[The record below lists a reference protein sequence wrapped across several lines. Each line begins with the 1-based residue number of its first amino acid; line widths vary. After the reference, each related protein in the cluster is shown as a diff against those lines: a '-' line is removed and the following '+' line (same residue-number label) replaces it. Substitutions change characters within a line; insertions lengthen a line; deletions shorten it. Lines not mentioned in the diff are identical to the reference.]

1 MLLREAQETGWQR
14 ALDSFS
20 DIISVYLEN
29 THDTHL
35 CAYTCPT
42 YPSKLA
48 WHFWM
53 LFDLFVRGMIILDQH
68 QCQNLDVRLV
78 MCMLC
83 QRNGWEI
90 HKKLVKSTICV
101 WIISYVYQTV
111 ELQLPGIKK
120 VTSPIILDISHDTAL
135 CPSHISKNM
144 CSSGWLLVSCS
155 FVRCVF
161 KVYDSNNNEEKTLH
175 TIKTLRLY
183 GRHLSE

>member
-53 LFDLFVRGMIILDQH
+53 LFDLFVRGMIIPDQH

-78 MCMLC
+78 MCMRC

-90 HKKLVKSTICV
+90 HKKIGQIHHLCV
-101 WIISYVYQTV
+101 DHILCLPNSWTSASRNKESHQPRNTWHFTRYSPLPKPHIKKYVFLWLIIS
-111 ELQLPGIKK
+111 ELF
-120 VTSPIILDISHDTAL
+120 L
-135 CPSHISKNM
+135 C
-144 CSSGWLLVSCS
+144 
-155 FVRCVF
+155 
-161 KVYDSNNNEEKTLH
+161 
-175 TIKTLRLY
+175 
-183 GRHLSE
+183 